1 MKFWD
6 TSALIP
12 LVVEEVATPEAR
24 RLLDADRD
32 VLVWMLT
39 SVELLS
45 ALGKL
50 GRAAPELSDLLPG
63 IRLDVLDLFKKWPAV
78 THVEGVRR
86 RAERL
91 VGVHPLTAA
100 DAMQLGAAL
109 LASGDRP
116 ETLDFVTLDRTLG
129 RCAQLEGFRV
139 HPALKAPST
148 KSTQHD
154 EHPARSTAHRAQ
166 SS

>member
-12 LVVEEVATPEAR
+12 LVVDEPATAEVSQ
-24 RLLDADRD
+24 LLDDDGD
-32 VLVWMLT
+32 VIVWMLT

-45 ALGKL
+45 ALGRL
-50 GRAAPELSDLLPG
+50 GRVAPDLGDLLPG
-63 IRLDVLDLFKKWPAV
+63 IRLDALDLFSKWAAV
-78 THVEGVRR
+78 THIEGVKR

-116 ETLDFVTLDRTLG
+116 ETLDFVTLDQALG
-129 RCAQLEGFRV
+129 RSAQLEGFRV
-139 HPALKAPST
+139 HPKPSAA
-148 KSTQHD
+148 K
-154 EHPARSTAHRAQ
+154 R
-166 SS
+166 

>member
-1 MKFWD
+1 VKFWD
-6 TSALIP
+6 TSALVP
-12 LVVEEVATPEAR
+12 LIVDEPATPDVR
-24 RLLDADRD
+24 GLLTDDPD
-32 VLVWMLT
+32 VVVWMLT

-45 ALGKL
+45 TLGRL
-50 GRAAPELSDLLPG
+50 GRAVPDLADLLPG
-63 IRLDVLDLFKKWPAV
+63 VRLDAMELFTTWAAV

-91 VGVHPLTAA
+91 VGVHALTAA

-116 ETLDFVTLDRTLG
+116 ETLDFVTLDQPLG

-139 HPALKAPST
+139 QPKLPVKAATRRP
-148 KSTQHD
+148 
-154 EHPARSTAHRAQ
+154 RQ
-166 SS
+166 S